1 MLSLFNAPTVITNI
15 KEIKAIYEKNET
27 QGQQLK
33 EAIQKVEANLSIDTA
48 TDELL
53 TKWEQILGIQ
63 KLDID
68 SLEER
73 RFRVKSKVFQKLP
86 YSIRVVR
93 KKLETLCGVGESTL
107 SVDYEKEEVLC
118 QLHYVPTPFYR
129 VIEQY
134 LEDVIPM
141 NLVISIWEYIDSKFK
156 SEVTIGGNLNI
167 VGGFYPRHNIVL
179 HHLDGWWNI
188 DGTIWLGGYQAEQ
201 NIDLYPAKL
210 RIHNGIEANISMSGV
225 PSAIQPVQVSL
236 STKAMEGFRS
246 DLDYLLQVQNSI
258 KQKTEVTQNEA
269 LEWRVKQGSQ
279 SHVKTK
285 EESRLKNKSTIISQK
300 KVDTIYSCLTKGKI
314 NQTTTSNLI
323 CEKDLWFLDGTMV
336 TDGSKLLDAEI
347 IKIDLENTF

>member
-1 MLSLFNAPTVITNI
+1 MLWLFNAPTVITNI

-53 TKWEQILGIQ
+53 TKWEQILNIQ

-93 KKLETLCGVGESTL
+93 KKLETLCGIGESAL

-118 QLHYVPTPFYR
+118 QLHYVPNPFYR

-156 SEVTIGGNLNI
+156 SEINIDGNLNI
-167 VGGFYPRHNIVL
+167 KSDFYPRGNFKFL
-179 HHLDGWWNI
+179 
-188 DGTIWLGGYQAEQ
+188 
-201 NIDLYPAKL
+201 
-210 RIHNGIEANISMSGV
+210 M
-225 PSAIQPVQVSL
+225 
-236 STKAMEGFRS
+236 
-246 DLDYLLQVQNSI
+246 
-258 KQKTEVTQNEA
+258 
-269 LEWRVKQGSQ
+269 
-279 SHVKTK
+279 
-285 EESRLKNKSTIISQK
+285 
-300 KVDTIYSCLTKGKI
+300 
-314 NQTTTSNLI
+314 
-323 CEKDLWFLDGTMV
+323 LDGTWLLNGTHTLNGYFDNHVIDFYPVQLEVSASIGVKKEISTLMETSSNAINEIQYEEELEIDSKINVEKQEESKLCLYSNTMLQIGIKSEV
-336 TDGSKLLDAEI
+336 TIEKHIKYLDGTWLLNGTKLLDAEI
-347 IKIDLENTF
+347 INLEL